1 MCARTNLEW
10 GVLVKETRVMI
21 NQPRQFRTIQE
32 QHQKEKLLQSKLS
45 QLLYVTCRGSKNRMQ
60 GALTDV
66 VYWKE

>member
-1 MCARTNLEW
+1 
-10 GVLVKETRVMI
+10 MI

-66 VYWKE
+66 VY